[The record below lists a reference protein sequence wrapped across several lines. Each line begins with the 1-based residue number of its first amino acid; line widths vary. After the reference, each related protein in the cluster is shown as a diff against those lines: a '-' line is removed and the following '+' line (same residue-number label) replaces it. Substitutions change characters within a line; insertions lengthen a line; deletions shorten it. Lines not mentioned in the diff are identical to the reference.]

1 VLILK
6 ADFMGGPYMQPHISV
21 EQRHFGRTETVRLL
35 LQKGADVNSRSLT
48 DGTGGHTALQSA
60 CAMSHKDIVQLL
72 LSNGA
77 DVNIHGGRSGTALRA
92 AALSRNEEDKT

>member
-1 VLILK
+1 
-6 ADFMGGPYMQPHISV
+6 
-21 EQRHFGRTETVRLL
+21 LL

-77 DVNIHGGRSGTALRA
+77 DVNIHGGRRGTASRA
-92 AALSRNEEDKT
+92 AALSSERGGQDIISMLLTHGADIDTDDGPYDTSTLA